1 MSVMAVRREDLDRV
15 QAGFRQSEL
24 VRAARGKVS
33 NQLNAQS
40 AWQSW
45 EDQRGTS
52 TTEAMRCPDVD
63 LPDLDVVVGG
73 ELVLDELKDDEAE
86 AAKRFRMVVLEACLT
101 YLAEVEI
108 EIFGALAG
116 LGVEFERE

>member
-1 MSVMAVRREDLDRV
+1 
-15 QAGFRQSEL
+15 
-24 VRAARGKVS
+24 
-33 NQLNAQS
+33 
-40 AWQSW
+40 
-45 EDQRGTS
+45 
-52 TTEAMRCPDVD
+52 MRCPDVD